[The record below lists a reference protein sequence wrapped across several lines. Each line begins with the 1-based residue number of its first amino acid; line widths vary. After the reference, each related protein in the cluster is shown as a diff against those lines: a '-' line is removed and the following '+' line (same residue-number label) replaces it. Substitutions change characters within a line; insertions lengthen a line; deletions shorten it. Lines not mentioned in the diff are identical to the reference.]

1 MLTSLYTGV
10 SGINTHMSQLSV
22 VGNNIANMNTYGFK
36 GSRTYFSDIIN
47 QSLTGVSGST
57 QVGLG
62 VNLGAVMPSFTQ
74 GAFES
79 TENPLD
85 LAVDGSGFFI
95 LKNSDG
101 TSLFTRAGQ
110 FKLDKDGNIVDQNGL
125 FLQGYQVDSR
135 GNILNTV
142 DDLTI
147 TSTSFA
153 PESSENVSLQANLA
167 SDAEIVGAFDVND
180 MDSTCNFATT
190 ITVYDSLG
198 NGHPITLCFRK
209 DTETPGVGNTWEWF
223 AVVQAEDAFT
233 GVRHV
238 AAQGTI
244 DFNTDGALE
253 LESGIVYPTGGF
265 DFAGGAAQ
273 DQLIDFDFGSSLA
286 EPGGTGLDGVTQF
299 GAPSGV
305 YSMSQDGFESGSLS
319 GVSISETG
327 VLTGSFTNGKMRA
340 LGQVALA
347 NFPSSEG
354 LSSVGRMLYIESPYS
369 GPGVVGIA
377 GNEGLGLIRSN
388 TLELSNVDLAGEFVR
403 MITAQR
409 GFQANSK
416 VITTTDEVLTEL
428 VNLKR

>member
-10 SGINTHMSQLSV
+10 SGINTHMGQLSV

-47 QSLTGVSGST
+47 QSLTGVSGSN

-62 VNLGAVMPSFTQ
+62 VNMGAVMPSFTQ

-85 LAVDGSGFFI
+85 LAIDGSGFFI
-95 LKNSDG
+95 LKNEDNS
-101 TSLFTRAGQ
+101 SFYTRAGQ
-110 FKLDKDGNIVDQNGL
+110 YKLDKDGNIVDQNGL
-125 FLQGYQVDSR
+125 YLQGYLVDDR

-142 DDLTI
+142 GNLRV
-147 TSTSFA
+147 TSTSYP
-153 PESSENVSLQANLA
+153 PESSEMVNIQANLYSNA
-167 SDAEIVGAFDVND
+167 PILGPFDVNE
-180 MDSTCNFATT
+180 MDGTSNFATT
-190 ITVYDSLG
+190 VTVYDSLG
-198 NGHPITLCFRK
+198 NDHPVTICFRK
-209 DTETPGVGNTWEWF
+209 NQEIAGTGNEWQWF
-223 AVVQAEDAFT
+223 AVVQAEDAET
-233 GVRHV
+233 GARHV
-238 AAQGTI
+238 AASGTLL
-244 DFNTDGALE
+244 FNPDGE
-253 LESGIVYPTGGF
+253 LASESGITYPTGGF
-265 DFAGGAAQ
+265 DFAGGPNQ
-273 DQLIDFDFGSSLA
+273 NQPISFDFGTSIA
-286 EPGGTGLDGVTQF
+286 EFGSGVDGLTQF

-305 YSMSQDGFESGSLS
+305 YSLSQDGFESGSLQ

-347 NFPSSEG
+347 NFPSAEG
-354 LSSVGRMLYIESPYS
+354 LQAVGRMLYIESPYS
-369 GPGVVGIA
+369 GSGVVGMA

>member
-10 SGINTHMSQLSV
+10 SGINTHMGQLSV

-47 QSLTGVSGST
+47 QSLTGVSGSS

-85 LAVDGSGFFI
+85 LAIDGSGFFI
-95 LKNSDG
+95 LKNEDNS
-101 TSLFTRAGQ
+101 SFYTRSGQ
-110 FKLDKDGNIVDQNGL
+110 YKLDKEGNIVDQNGL
-125 FLQGYQVDSR
+125 YLQGYQVDDR

-142 DDLTI
+142 GHLRV
-147 TSTSFA
+147 TSTSYP
-153 PESSENVSLQANLA
+153 PESTETASVQANLYSNA
-167 SDAEIVGAFDVND
+167 PILGAFDVND
-180 MDSTCNFATT
+180 TDGTSNFATT

-198 NGHPITLCFRK
+198 NDHPVTICFRK
-209 DTETPGVGNTWEWF
+209 NQEIAGTGNEWQWF
-223 AVVQAEDAFT
+223 AVVQAEDAES
-233 GVRHV
+233 GVKHV
-238 AAQGTI
+238 AASGTLL
-244 DFNTDGALE
+244 FNPDGE
-253 LESGIVYPTGGF
+253 LASESAISYPTGGF
-265 DFAGGAAQ
+265 DFAGGPSQ
-273 DQLIDFDFGSSLA
+273 NQSISFNFGTSLA
-286 EPGGTGLDGVTQF
+286 EFGSGVDGVTQF

-305 YSMSQDGFESGSLS
+305 YSLSQDGFESGSLQ
-319 GVSISETG
+319 GVSISENG

-347 NFPSSEG
+347 NFPSAEG
-354 LSSVGRMLYIESPYS
+354 LRAVGRMLYIESPYS
-369 GPGVVGIA
+369 GSGVIGVA
-377 GNEGLGLIRSN
+377 GNEGLGLVRSN

-416 VITTTDEVLTEL
+416 VITTTDEVLNEL